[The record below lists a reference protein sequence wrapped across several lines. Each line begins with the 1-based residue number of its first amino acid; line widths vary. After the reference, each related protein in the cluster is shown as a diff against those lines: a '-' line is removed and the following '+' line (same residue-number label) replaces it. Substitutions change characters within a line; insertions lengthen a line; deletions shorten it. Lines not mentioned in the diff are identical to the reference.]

1 MMWDNTLHEA
11 CISNSPLMLRNL
23 FSIMLYQCEISEP
36 LRLWNKFKEDLSK
49 DILYRSKLI
58 NSESIYN
65 DNIFNLSL
73 IDIEDKLVSIGGKEL
88 INYGLPKTN
97 RSNLQPLT
105 NQIIRE
111 TSYDINELEKFIEE
125 NEYKLK
131 KRLEI

>member
-1 MMWDNTLHEA
+1 MLHWFL
-11 CISNSPLMLRNL
+11 CIYLVENQKLL
-23 FSIMLYQCEISEP
+23 SIV
-36 LRLWNKFKEDLSK
+36 